1 MSRGET
7 GDEGSV
13 HVVVY
18 FDAETAGGAEMTL
31 SQVVGGLPD
40 RFRITA
46 VSVDRIHGDEIV
58 RWVAGHRP
66 GSEHR
71 LMTPIDGS
79 RDVRHMWEHRQM
91 FQSLQP
97 DIIHF
102 NLAAMSMCQWAL
114 ATALTIP
121 KVPVIAVE
129 NSPMATWTK
138 SSTRLKRV
146 TSSRLAAH
154 VAVGERTARIVEE
167 TAGLR
172 TGSVGTMYHGV
183 AQPAIDIPREPHDG
197 PLLVNVARH
206 DPVKGVD
213 VMLQAMT
220 LLPDDVH
227 LVQIGAGLETANLL
241 ALRHELGLDD
251 RVEFR
256 DIPWGERAADQVAGF
271 DLFVLS
277 SRVEGLPVTI
287 MEAMLAGRAVIA
299 TDVGSVR
306 EEVIDGE
313 TGLVVPPED
322 PAAVAAAVQSLI
334 ADPDRREDM
343 GRKGLAMAS
352 EMFTVDATVDRYVA
366 LYDRVL
372 AARSR

>member
-1 MSRGET
+1 MSGP
-7 GDEGSV
+7 DPV

-40 RFRITA
+40 RFRVTA
-46 VSVDRIHGDEIV
+46 VSVDRISGDEV
-58 RWVAGHRP
+58 GLWVASHRP
-66 GSEHR
+66 GTDHR
-71 LMTPIDGS
+71 LMDPIDGS
-79 RDVRHMWEHRQM
+79 RDLRHMREHRRM
-91 FQSLQP
+91 FRSLQP

-102 NLAAMSMCQWAL
+102 NLAAMSLCQWAL
-114 ATALTIP
+114 ASALTIP

-129 NSPMATWTK
+129 NSPMSTWTK
-138 SSTRLKRV
+138 ASTRLKRV

-154 VAVGERTARIVEE
+154 VAVGEQTARIVEE

-183 AQPAIDIPREPHDG
+183 TKPATGIPREPHDG
-197 PLLVNVARH
+197 PIIVNVARH

-227 LVQIGAGLETANLL
+227 LVQIGAGNETANLH

-256 DIPWGERAADQVAGF
+256 DVPWGERAADQIAGF

-277 SRVEGLPVTI
+277 SRIEGLPVTI
-287 MEAMLAGRAVIA
+287 MEAMLAGRAVVA

-306 EEVIDGE
+306 EEVLDGE
-313 TGLVVPPED
+313 TGFVVPPED
-322 PAAVAAAVQSLI
+322 PAAVAAAVESLL
-334 ADPDRREDM
+334 ADPDRRE
-343 GRKGLAMAS
+343 AMAQKGQARAA
-352 EMFTVDATVDRYVA
+352 EMFTVEATVDRYVE